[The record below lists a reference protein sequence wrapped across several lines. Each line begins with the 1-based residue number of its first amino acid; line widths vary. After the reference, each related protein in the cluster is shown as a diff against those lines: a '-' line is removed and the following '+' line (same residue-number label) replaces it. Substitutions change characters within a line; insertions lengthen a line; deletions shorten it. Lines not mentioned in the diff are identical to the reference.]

1 MLLGLLLPSAGSITI
16 FGENMLTHRHRVL
29 PRLNF
34 SSPYVDCRIV
44 SRYGRT

>member
-1 MLLGLLLPSAGSITI
+1 LLGLLLPDEGSITI

-34 SSPYVDCRIV
+34 SSPMSICPHRLTCA
-44 SRYGRT
+44 RT